1 MFLQSQLSGRVLKSM
16 YSCGRGLMLQEH
28 SVDHQITGKHCIH
41 MHCTVNLDERKK
53 NLFYLI
59 MWIKLSCL
67 WLPFADISRI
77 SKLNFCQMEEIR
89 VPVLQRSYT
98 GTIQD
103 FLMWFFLISVKR
115 FLISFLNVFIIF
127 SIFFLSICTIDN
139 WYNWYLWIILKLIN
153 QICMKKY

>member
-28 SVDHQITGKHCIH
+28 SVDHQITGIHCIH
-41 MHCTVNLDERKK
+41 MHCTKNLDERKK
-53 NLFYLI
+53 LFYLI

-127 SIFFLSICTIDN
+127 SIFFVYM
-139 WYNWYLWIILKLIN
+139 YNW
-153 QICMKKY
+153 

>member
-28 SVDHQITGKHCIH
+28 SVDHQITGINCIH
-41 MHCTVNLDERKK
+41 RNCTVNLDERKK
-53 NLFYLI
+53 TYLI

-77 SKLNFCQMEEIR
+77 SKLNFCQMEEID

-103 FLMWFFLISVKR
+103 FLMWFFLISVTR
-115 FLISFLNVFIIF
+115 FLISFFNFFIT
-127 SIFFLSICTIDN
+127 FFFFFFCLYVQLIIDT
-139 WYNWYLWIILKLIN
+139 
-153 QICMKKY
+153 

>member
-28 SVDHQITGKHCIH
+28 SVDHQITGINCIH
-41 MHCTVNLDERKK
+41 RNCTVNLDERKK
-53 NLFYLI
+53 TYLI

-77 SKLNFCQMEEIR
+77 SKLNFCQMEEID

-103 FLMWFFLISVKR
+103 FLMWFFLISVTR
-115 FLISFLNVFIIF
+115 FLISFFNFFIIF
-127 SIFFLSICTIDN
+127 FFFFFVYM
-139 WYNWYLWIILKLIN
+139 YNW
-153 QICMKKY
+153 

>member
-77 SKLNFCQMEEIR
+77 SKLNFCQMEEID
-89 VPVLQRSYT
+89 VPASTSKIIYRYNSRFPDVIFPHFSEEVPDQLFECLYY
-98 GTIQD
+98 
-103 FLMWFFLISVKR
+103 FFY
-115 FLISFLNVFIIF
+115 
-127 SIFFLSICTIDN
+127 FFFVYM
-139 WYNWYLWIILKLIN
+139 YNW
-153 QICMKKY
+153 

>member
-28 SVDHQITGKHCIH
+28 SVDHQITGINCIH
-41 MHCTVNLDERKK
+41 RNCTVNLDERKK
-53 NLFYLI
+53 TYLI

-77 SKLNFCQMEEIR
+77 SKLNFCQMEEID

-103 FLMWFFLISVKR
+103 FLMWFFLISVTR
-115 FLISFLNVFIIF
+115 FLISFFNFFIIF
-127 SIFFLSICTIDN
+127 FYFFCLYVQLIIDT
-139 WYNWYLWIILKLIN
+139 
-153 QICMKKY
+153 

>member
-28 SVDHQITGKHCIH
+28 SVDHQITGIHCIH
-41 MHCTVNLDERKK
+41 MHCTKNLDERKK
-53 NLFYLI
+53 LFYLI

-115 FLISFLNVFIIF
+115 FLIGFLNVFIIF
-127 SIFFLSICTIDN
+127 SIFFCLYVQLIIDTIDTYGFYQN
-139 WYNWYLWIILKLIN
+139 
-153 QICMKKY
+153 

>member
-28 SVDHQITGKHCIH
+28 SVDHQITGINCIH
-41 MHCTVNLDERKK
+41 RNCTVNLDERKK
-53 NLFYLI
+53 TYLI

-77 SKLNFCQMEEIR
+77 SKLNFCQMEEID

-103 FLMWFFLISVKR
+103 FLMWFFLISVTR
-115 FLISFLNVFIIF
+115 FLISFFNFFI
-127 SIFFLSICTIDN
+127 IFFLSICTIDN
-139 WYNWYLWIILKLIN
+139 WYLNLHGLYQN
-153 QICMKKY
+153 

>member
-28 SVDHQITGKHCIH
+28 SVDHQITGINCIH
-41 MHCTVNLDERKK
+41 RNCTVNLDERKK
-53 NLFYLI
+53 TYLI

-77 SKLNFCQMEEIR
+77 SKLNFCQMEEID

-103 FLMWFFLISVKR
+103 FLMWFFLISVTR
-115 FLISFLNVFIIF
+115 FLISFFNFFIIF
-127 SIFFLSICTIDN
+127 FFLFFVYM
-139 WYNWYLWIILKLIN
+139 YNW
-153 QICMKKY
+153 

>member
-28 SVDHQITGKHCIH
+28 SVDHQITGINCIH
-41 MHCTVNLDERKK
+41 RNCTVNLDERKK
-53 NLFYLI
+53 PYLI

-77 SKLNFCQMEEIR
+77 SKLNFCQMEEID

-103 FLMWFFLISVKR
+103 FLMWFFPISVTR
-115 FLISFLNVFIIF
+115 FLISFFNFFIIF
-127 SIFFLSICTIDN
+127 FFLFFVYM
-139 WYNWYLWIILKLIN
+139 YNWYLNSHGLYQN
-153 QICMKKY
+153 